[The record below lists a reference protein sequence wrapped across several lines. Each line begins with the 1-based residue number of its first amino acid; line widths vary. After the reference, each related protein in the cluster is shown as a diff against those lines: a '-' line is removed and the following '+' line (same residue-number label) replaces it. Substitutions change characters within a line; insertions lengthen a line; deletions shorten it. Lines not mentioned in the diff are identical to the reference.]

1 MATKKI
7 NLKGISRT
15 PSDRGVGDGSL
26 AESLNMQLES
36 GELVPAS
43 LPVELTADAQCW
55 QKYGIPPSSEGL
67 NYDVLYLHKTT
78 SLQKYICKYGG
89 QLGYW
94 TMGQSTS
101 VTLTGPTA
109 NIVQRSTTLAQCIS
123 YTLTEYGLPAIEDLQ
138 TKLNNFA
145 QTNQLDLGVLSSP
158 SAAQSFMAS
167 IQRRL
172 DRASKRTHN
181 SFTILFSTSQSGLNN
196 YSFVSFGIVPET
208 GESFDDC
215 NIKSVGNTLV
225 IASNKHLHYVLYLGG
240 AYKYLGTKV
249 PKPEINFFTIT
260 DVSTQR
266 VQTKNFGKN
275 WPRAAFD
282 HIPMTQE
289 EWRLAAAGGVT
300 QTERNAG
307 YNRIAFINEN
317 VDACWNIINDLRSA
331 CYAENKF
338 PCGTILRVALKLYDG
353 SYVYPSTPNLCLG
366 NKESYRIGILCHDPG
381 GTEAKFF
388 SAVVGRLLGASTVKY
403 YIDQQNAISE
413 DWSDIIQSVDIF
425 ASDEISNCVPN
436 SLSDRIGDSSE
447 RFAEYL
453 GTDPSG
459 WPSVSGNYYFEKIY
473 CKEQKNSD
481 DENIINSIK
490 KTTGFYLLKSFNLEE
505 YNNIPA
511 SGNAETLKPKKVDD
525 LMTQTALKEDAKS
538 NYPQSAINGLGVYNE
553 RLMLKGVRYE
563 SPELPTSFMWIDT
576 TGIIASESNHDK
588 YKVSFRVKTS
598 FGKNLRIIEEMGQS
612 TQNDI
617 ARQFLAFPDSRCDRA
632 YIRRETSAGVVS
644 SNMLEIDMSIHDLM
658 DWSYFY
664 GNQAAW
670 STLWASGATMPKGAT
685 LATLDENLFVADDI
699 LELPNQISQSE
710 VSNPFFFPLAGK
722 RTFSGDVL
730 DVATITKPISIG
742 QFGEFDN
749 YIFTSEGI
757 WTVSISSD
765 GSISSAKPLSQDV
778 AFNGTVSQ
786 IDQAIVFNTKAG
798 LKILTSGEIKN
809 ISKTMEGKPFSP
821 DTALVTML
829 NGDASWKKYLGS
841 IINDTDSFQ
850 KFMEDATAVY
860 DYTGGRLLFINPSKA
875 YQYIYVIGN
884 DTWCKISQIFHNLV
898 GSNDQYYGFPVRSVN
913 AYPEALI
920 QMSIKTAPNQTALN
934 GTRLFSFGEERK
946 VTDVVNKQ
954 RGIIITRPLAFD
966 AVDIRKSINA
976 LRVRGQYAFGDV
988 KYILQGSM
996 NGNDWVVL
1004 NSLRGGSWK
1013 WFRVVILPNILA
1025 GDAVSW
1031 IEAEVEN
1038 RLADRLR

>member
-15 PSDRGVGDGSL
+15 PSDRGVGDGAL

-78 SLQKYICKYGG
+78 SLQKYICKHGG

-123 YTLTEYGLPAIEDLQ
+123 QTLTEYGLPAIEDLQ
-138 TKLNNFA
+138 TKLSNFA

-172 DRASKRTHN
+172 DSASRRTHN
-181 SFTILFSTSQSGLNN
+181 SFTLLFLTTQAGLDN
-196 YSFVSFGIVPET
+196 YSFVSFGIVLET
-208 GESFDDC
+208 SESFEDC
-215 NIKSVGNTLV
+215 SIKSVGNTLV
-225 IASNKHLHYVLYLGG
+225 IASNKHLHYVLYRDG

-249 PKPEINFFTIT
+249 PMPRILFDTILDT
-260 DVSTQR
+260 ATTRTQIEA
-266 VQTKNFGKN
+266 KLHAWSK
-275 WPRAAFD
+275 AAFD
-282 HIPMTQE
+282 NVPLTQE
-289 EWRLAAAGGVT
+289 EWRIAASGGVT
-300 QTERNAG
+300 QRERNAG
-307 YNRIAFINEN
+307 YRRVTYINEC
-317 VDACWNIINDLRSA
+317 VEICWNIVNGLRLA

-353 SYVYPSTPNLCLG
+353 SYIYPSTPDLCLG
-366 NKESYRIGILCHDPG
+366 NKESYKIGIFAYDAG
-381 GTEAKFF
+381 SGEDTF
-388 SAVVGRLLGASTVKY
+388 SSWMVGKLLGASTVKY
-403 YIDQQNAISE
+403 YSDNNSAISN
-413 DWSDIIQSVDIF
+413 DWKDIIRSIDIF

-436 SLSDRIGDSSE
+436 SISDRIGGNDE
-447 RFAEYL
+447 KFQEYIE
-453 GTDPSG
+453 P
-459 WPSVSGNYYFEKIY
+459 VSPYLPAGNQYFTKIY

-481 DENIINSIK
+481 DENIKNSIK
-490 KTTGFYLLKSFNLEE
+490 KTTGFYLLKSFSFEE
-505 YNNIPA
+505 YNDIPDA
-511 SGNAETLKPKKVDD
+511 FSSVVLEPKKVDD
-525 LMTQTALKEDAKS
+525 LMTQPVLKEDSKS
-538 NYPQSAINGLGVYNE
+538 NYPLSAINGLSVYNE
-553 RLMLKGVRYE
+553 RLMLKGVRYGRPDL
-563 SPELPTSFMWIDT
+563 SDILMWPADDNTPTPPSFP
-576 TGIIASESNHDK
+576 DK
-588 YKVSFRVKTS
+588 FTVAYVIKTS
-598 FGKNLRIIEEMGQS
+598 SGETKRYIVNMADTIDNLYS
-612 TQNDI
+612 
-617 ARQFLAFPDSRCDRA
+617 RQFLTFPDSRCDRA
-632 YIRRETSAGVVS
+632 YIRKENNAGVVNS
-644 SNMLEIDMSIHDLM
+644 AYMLEINMTPSGLM

-664 GNQAAW
+664 GKQDTWLSLLN
-670 STLWASGATMPKGAT
+670 SGTSLPTGVRRLTYDATM
-685 LATLDENLFVADDI
+685 FVADDI
-699 LELPNQISQSE
+699 LELPNQIGQSE
-710 VSNPFFFPLAGK
+710 VSNPFFFPLGGK

-778 AFNGTVSQ
+778 AFKGTVSQ

-809 ISKTMEGKPFSP
+809 ISKVMEGKPFSP
-821 DTALVTML
+821 DTALATML

-884 DTWCKISQIFHNLV
+884 DAWCKTSQIFHSLV

-913 AYPEALI
+913 DYPEALI

-966 AVDIRKSINA
+966 AVDVRKSINA

-1038 RLADRLR
+1038 RLTDRLR